1 MAILLGIDTGGTYT
15 DAALVRDGA
24 PAHKAV
30 LTKAKSLTTRHN
42 LALGIRGAVDAVLDA
57 PLEGATPV
65 KPSEIGLVSISTTLA
80 TNALVEGQGSP
91 IAFVSI
97 GFSPKDLTKAG
108 LDEALGAAPV
118 VAISGGHGP
127 HGQEQTPLDLAPLE
141 ACIDALKGQV
151 SGFAVAGYFAVR
163 NPAHEV
169 AVRAFLVE
177 HTGLP
182 VTCSHTLSA
191 RLNGPKRAL
200 TTVLNARLIPMITGL
215 ISATQSYLA
224 QRTITAPLMVVRGDG
239 ALVSAAFAAE
249 RPIETILSG
258 PAASLVGATFL
269 TGEQNAFVNDIGG
282 TTSDVAV
289 LVSGRPRLEPD
300 GAMVGGFRTMV
311 EAVAMHTYGLG
322 GDSQISLGG
331 SALQPIIE
339 LGPSRVVPVSLLA
352 VDHTKRVHAVLD
364 RQLASTLNGRYDG
377 QFARATRIARAD
389 QLADGLGHRESA
401 LYAKLQGSVES
412 QVEAVPV
419 PLDRLLDTA
428 TDRSTLRRL
437 VQAGLVQISA
447 VTPSDAARVFGRG
460 PDWDTDAATKALRLF
475 ARQRDGGGQP
485 LATSAEELATRILK
499 RVERRSAEVVLQTAF
514 TLDNQ
519 DGASLITHPLVQQ
532 SLDQNLAE
540 SSNAP
545 GRQGPQDP
553 QGPQG
558 PQSFVK
564 TKTYLDRPLIGLGA
578 SAALYHPQAAK
589 GCGVEAIIPDHADVA
604 NAVGAVA
611 GNIRMQA
618 QRVITQP
625 AEGRF
630 HVTGIDTP
638 FLDEET
644 ATQAA
649 EKAAKEDAF
658 HLAKNAGAGD
668 IAVTVTHDFKRAE
681 VENHTMLIE
690 AHVTAEATGRPP
702 IV

>member
-24 PAHKAV
+24 SADRAV
-30 LTKAKSLTTRHN
+30 LAKAKSLTTRHD

-57 PLEGATPV
+57 PLDGADPV
-65 KPSEIGLVSISTTLA
+65 KPQDIGLVSISTTLA

-97 GFSPKDLTKAG
+97 GFSDKDLTRAG
-108 LDEALGAAPV
+108 LDEALGSAPV

-127 HGQEQTPLDLAPLE
+127 HGQEQAPLDLAPLE
-141 ACIDALKGQV
+141 ACIDDLKDQV

-163 NPAHEV
+163 NPAHEM
-169 AVRAFLVE
+169 AVRAFLAE
-177 HTGLP
+177 RTGLP

-215 ISATQSYLA
+215 ISATRGYLA

-239 ALVSAAFAAE
+239 ALVSATFAAE

-269 TGEQNAFVNDIGG
+269 TGVENAFVNDIGG

-289 LVSGRPRLEPD
+289 LCDGRPRLDPD

-322 GDSQISLGG
+322 GDSQINLGG
-331 SALQPIIE
+331 SALQPILD

-352 VDHTKRVHAVLD
+352 VDHGDCVHAVLD
-364 RQLASTLNGRYDG
+364 RQLASSLNGRYDA
-377 QFARATRIARAD
+377 QFARSTGISRAD
-389 QLADGLGHRESA
+389 QLASGLGQKESA
-401 LYAKLQGSVES
+401 LYAKLQSATEAKG
-412 QVEAVPV
+412 EAVPV
-419 PLDRLLDTA
+419 ALDRLLQTA
-428 TDRSTLRRL
+428 TDRSALRRL
-437 VQAGLVQISA
+437 VQTGLVQISA
-447 VTPSDAARVFGRG
+447 ITPSDAARMFGHG
-460 PDWDTDAATKALRLF
+460 PDWDTEAAIKALRLF
-475 ARQRDGGGQP
+475 ARQRDGSGQP
-485 LATSAEELATRILK
+485 LAASAEELASRILK

-514 TLDNQ
+514 ALDGQ
-519 DGASLITHPLVQQ
+519 DGASLIAHPLIQH
-532 SLDQNLAE
+532 SLDQNLCE
-540 SSNAP
+540 NP
-545 GRQGPQDP
+545 NEEGQQP
-553 QGPQG
+553 
-558 PQSFVK
+558 FVK
-564 TKTYLDRPLIGLGA
+564 TETHLDRPLIGLGA

-589 GCGVEAIIPDHADVA
+589 GCGVEAIIPNHADVA

-630 HVTGIDTP
+630 HVTGIDSP

-644 ATQAA
+644 ATRAA
-649 EKAAKEDAF
+649 EEAVKQDAF
-658 HLAKNAGAGD
+658 QLAKNAGAGD
-668 IAVTVTHDFKRAE
+668 IAVTVDHDFKRAE
-681 VENHTMLIE
+681 VENRTMLIE
-690 AHVTAEATGRPP
+690 AHITAEAKGRPP